1 MKIIKLFLT
10 IYFFILF
17 SPSKSTD
24 NSFEEWLIS
33 FKIKAQEEGISK
45 KTINNVLDGVVFM
58 PKVIEYD
65 RYQPEFYEDTITYIT
80 KRVTSSKIENGS
92 SLYKKKN

>member
-17 SPSKSTD
+17 TPSISAD
-24 NSFEEWLIS
+24 NSFEKWLIN

-45 KTINNVLDGVVFM
+45 KTINNVISINI
-58 PKVIEYD
+58 IEIFLYILKFTNNQKND
-65 RYQPEFYEDTITYIT
+65 RWII
-80 KRVTSSKIENGS
+80 
-92 SLYKKKN
+92 

>member
-17 SPSKSTD
+17 SPSKSAD
-24 NSFEEWLIS
+24 NSFEEWLIN

-45 KTINNVLDGVVFM
+45 KTINNVLDGVVFI

-65 RYQPEFYEDTITYIT
+65 RYQPEFYEDTITYIN